1 MSRQMVHSGKLT
13 LNRWWD
19 RRTGFAARGSDVLRS
34 PMPTINKRDEVC
46 VACGIALGEIGKM
59 PRKRELRVALCVL
72 LWVLENGGHRH
83 SFELTALAWL
93 GRSGLL
99 GVYRFGSGAGD
110 PGYQNSEFHHR
121 NLRITRPFPSS
132 FFPDGSHP

>member
-46 VACGIALGEIGKM
+46 VACRIALGEIGKM
-59 PRKRELRVALCVL
+59 PRKRGAGLRCVC
-72 LWVLENGGHRH
+72 WVLDNGGHRH
-83 SFELTALAWL
+83 SFEL
-93 GRSGLL
+93 
-99 GVYRFGSGAGD
+99 
-110 PGYQNSEFHHR
+110 Q
-121 NLRITRPFPSS
+121 
-132 FFPDGSHP
+132 